1 MLHIDTDGRVS
12 KKKEGA
18 KPLIV
23 VSNETFGGSSQ
34 ILSTSGHKERSAG
47 CSGGRSQ
54 RVSRAQVSEGHIWN
68 DQHGACTDARL
79 HQ

>member
-1 MLHIDTDGRVS
+1 MLHKDTDGRVS
-12 KKKEGA
+12 QKKEGV

-47 CSGGRSQ
+47 CSGGLSQ
-54 RVSRAQVSEGHIWN
+54 RVSQRRQVSEGHVRDN
-68 DQHGACTDARL
+68 QQRVH
-79 HQ
+79 